1 MAAIDSGPVSRPSR
15 ASHAR
20 SSSLAIST
28 PAGPRTSAS
37 GASSMPSPIAGVGGD
52 ERLSRDALVGVSA
65 QRMEGASAQQVSET
79 LAAEVPV
86 AMQYNARPHAVM
98 MATPSNLADFA
109 YGFALTERIVA
120 SVAELTLAD
129 TLWTEHGV
137 ALEMLI
143 PQQRFLL
150 LQNRERNLTGRTG
163 CGLCGTAT
171 LAAAIRPVR
180 KVDPTGPRADVAALR
195 AGMLRLA
202 AQQPLNDASG
212 AVHAAALLTTD
223 GGFTVR
229 EDVGRHNAI
238 DKAVGA
244 VMRAG
249 QVPHTLL
256 VTSRASYEVVHK
268 AAEVG
273 CRLVAAIS
281 APTALALR
289 LAQEA
294 GVTLV
299 GWTRPP
305 RLTVY
310 CGQLT

>member
-1 MAAIDSGPVSRPSR
+1 M
-15 ASHAR
+15 
-20 SSSLAIST
+20 ST
-28 PAGPRTSAS
+28 PAVPGTPLPAAQRPRAT
-37 GASSMPSPIAGVGGD
+37 PSQD
-52 ERLSRDALVGVSA
+52 SRLSREPLQAVSA
-65 QRMEGASAQQVSET
+65 HRVDGEDTHDVSES

-98 MATPSNLADFA
+98 MATPSNLDDFA
-109 YGFALTERIVA
+109 FGFALTERIIA
-120 SVAELTLAD
+120 SVSELTLAD

-143 PQQRFLL
+143 PQQRFLA
-150 LQNRERNLTGRTG
+150 LQSRERNLTGRTG

-171 LAAAIRPVR
+171 LEAAIRPVR
-180 KVDPTGPRADVAALR
+180 RVNPNGPRADVQALR
-195 AGMLRLA
+195 EGMRRLA
-202 AQQPLNDASG
+202 ALQPLNDASG

-249 QVPHTLL
+249 QLPHSLL

-310 CGQLT
+310 CGELS

>member
-1 MAAIDSGPVSRPSR
+1 
-15 ASHAR
+15 
-20 SSSLAIST
+20 LAIST
-28 PAGPRTSAS
+28 PVVPGAQLPAS
-37 GASSMPSPIAGVGGD
+37 
-52 ERLSRDALVGVSA
+52 ERARATPGEDSRISREPLQAVSA
-65 QRMEGASAQQVSET
+65 HRLDGEATHDVNET

-98 MATPSNLADFA
+98 MATPSNLDDFA
-109 YGFALTERIVA
+109 YGFALTERIIA
-120 SVAELTLAD
+120 SVSELTLAD

-150 LQNRERNLTGRTG
+150 LQSRERNLTGRTG

-171 LAAAIRPVR
+171 LEAAIRPVR
-180 KVDPTGPRADVAALR
+180 KVDPRGPRADVQALR
-195 AGMLRLA
+195 EGMRRLA
-202 AQQPLNDASG
+202 ALQPLNDASG

-273 CRLVAAIS
+273 CRMVAAIS

-310 CGQLT
+310 CGELS

>member
-1 MAAIDSGPVSRPSR
+1 
-15 ASHAR
+15 
-20 SSSLAIST
+20 LAIST
-28 PAGPRTSAS
+28 PVVPAAQSSAP
-37 GASSMPSPIAGVGGD
+37 GAARATGEPDARISREPLQAVAAR
-52 ERLSRDALVGVSA
+52 RLDGEAAHEVN
-65 QRMEGASAQQVSET
+65 ET

-98 MATPSNLADFA
+98 MATPSNLDDFA
-109 YGFALTERIVA
+109 YGFALTERIIA
-120 SVAELTLAD
+120 SVSELTLVD

-150 LQNRERNLTGRTG
+150 LATRERNLTGRTG

-171 LAAAIRPVR
+171 LEAAIRPVR
-180 KVDPTGPRADVAALR
+180 RVDPRGPRADVQALR
-195 AGMLRLA
+195 EGMRRLA
-202 AQQPLNDASG
+202 ALQPLNDASG
-212 AVHAAALLTTD
+212 AVHAAALLSTD

-273 CRLVAAIS
+273 CRMVAAIS

-294 GVTLV
+294 GITLM

-310 CGQLT
+310 CGELS

>member
-1 MAAIDSGPVSRPSR
+1 
-15 ASHAR
+15 
-20 SSSLAIST
+20 LAMST
-28 PAGPRTSAS
+28 PADPGTPLPAAQRPRAT
-37 GASSMPSPIAGVGGD
+37 PSQD
-52 ERLSRDALVGVSA
+52 SRLSREPLQAVSA
-65 QRMEGASAQQVSET
+65 HRVDGEDTHDVSES

-98 MATPSNLADFA
+98 MATPSNLDDFA
-109 YGFALTERIVA
+109 FGFALTERIIA
-120 SVAELTLAD
+120 SVSELTLAD

-143 PQQRFLL
+143 PQQRFLA
-150 LQNRERNLTGRTG
+150 LQSRERNLTGRTG

-171 LAAAIRPVR
+171 LEAAIRPVR
-180 KVDPTGPRADVAALR
+180 RVDPNGPRADVQALR
-195 AGMLRLA
+195 EGMRRLA
-202 AQQPLNDASG
+202 ALQPLNDASG

-249 QVPHTLL
+249 QLPHSLL

-310 CGQLT
+310 CGELS

>member
-1 MAAIDSGPVSRPSR
+1 
-15 ASHAR
+15 
-20 SSSLAIST
+20 
-28 PAGPRTSAS
+28 
-37 GASSMPSPIAGVGGD
+37 
-52 ERLSRDALVGVSA
+52 
-65 QRMEGASAQQVSET
+65 
-79 LAAEVPV
+79 
-86 AMQYNARPHAVM
+86 M
-98 MATPSNLADFA
+98 MATPTNLDDFA

-120 SVAELTLAD
+120 QVEELTLAD
-129 TLWTEHGV
+129 ILWTEHGV

-150 LQNRERNLTGRTG
+150 LSARERNLTGRTG

-171 LAAAIRPVR
+171 LEAAIRPVR
-180 KVDPTGPRADVAALR
+180 KVDPHGARADAQALR
-195 AGMLRLA
+195 EGMQRLA
-202 AQQPLNDASG
+202 ALQPLNEATG

-223 GGFTVR
+223 GGCTVR

-249 QVPHTLL
+249 LVPHTLL

-273 CRLVAAIS
+273 CRMVAAIS

-310 CGQLT
+310 CGELS

>member
-1 MAAIDSGPVSRPSR
+1 V
-15 ASHAR
+15 
-20 SSSLAIST
+20 
-28 PAGPRTSAS
+28 SAS
-37 GASSMPSPIAGVGGD
+37 AR
-52 ERLSRDALVGVSA
+52 RL
-65 QRMEGASAQQVSET
+65 EGEAAHQVSET

-98 MATPSNLADFA
+98 MATPADLADFA

-150 LQNRERNLTGRTG
+150 LQSRERNLTGRTG

-180 KVDPTGPRADVAALR
+180 KVDPNGPRADVAALR
-195 AGMLRLA
+195 DGMRRLA

-212 AVHAAALLTTD
+212 AVHAAALITSD

-310 CGQLT
+310 CGTLA

>member
-1 MAAIDSGPVSRPSR
+1 MSPESVAKAEQP
-15 ASHAR
+15 
-20 SSSLAIST
+20 
-28 PAGPRTSAS
+28 
-37 GASSMPSPIAGVGGD
+37 GA
-52 ERLSRDALVGVSA
+52 VSA
-65 QRMEGASAQQVSET
+65 ELAVERWSRGA
-79 LAAEVPV
+79 LAHATDLVAEEVPV
-86 AMQYNARPHAVM
+86 ALVYHDVPHVVM
-98 MATPSNLADFA
+98 LATPADLEDYAVGFTLSEGLVA
-109 YGFALTERIVA
+109 DAQEIRGVEVTYGTASADVHITVAWERF
-120 SVAELTLAD
+120 T
-129 TLWTEHGV
+129 
-137 ALEMLI
+137 
-143 PQQRFLL
+143 QL
-150 LQNRERNLTGRTG
+150 LQRRRNLTGRTG

-171 LAAAIRPVR
+171 LEAAIRPVR
-180 KVDPTGPRADVAALR
+180 RVEPRGPRADVQALR
-195 AGMLRLA
+195 DGMRRLA
-202 AQQPLNDASG
+202 ALQPFNDASG

-249 QVPHTLL
+249 QVPHSLL

-310 CGQLT
+310 CGAL

>member
-1 MAAIDSGPVSRPSR
+1 M
-15 ASHAR
+15 
-20 SSSLAIST
+20 AIST
-28 PAGPRTSAS
+28 PAVPRTSAS
-37 GASSMPSPIAGVGGD
+37 GASSIPSPVAGIGGD

-65 QRMEGASAQQVSET
+65 QRIEGASAQQVSET

-171 LAAAIRPVR
+171 LAAAIRAVR

>member
-1 MAAIDSGPVSRPSR
+1 M
-15 ASHAR
+15 
-20 SSSLAIST
+20 ST
-28 PAGPRTSAS
+28 PQVPGTPLPAAQRLRAT
-37 GASSMPSPIAGVGGD
+37 PSQD
-52 ERLSRDALVGVSA
+52 SRLSREPLQAVSA
-65 QRMEGASAQQVSET
+65 HRVDGEDTHDVSES

-98 MATPSNLADFA
+98 MATPSNLDDFA
-109 YGFALTERIVA
+109 FGFALTERIIA
-120 SVAELTLAD
+120 SVSELTLAD

-137 ALEMLI
+137 ALEMLS
-143 PQQRFLL
+143 PQQRFLA
-150 LQNRERNLTGRTG
+150 LQSRERNLTGRTG

-171 LAAAIRPVR
+171 LEAAIRPVR
-180 KVDPTGPRADVAALR
+180 RVDPNGPRADVQALR
-195 AGMLRLA
+195 EGMRRLA
-202 AQQPLNDASG
+202 ALQPLNDASG

-249 QVPHTLL
+249 QLPHSLL

-310 CGQLT
+310 CGELS

>member
-1 MAAIDSGPVSRPSR
+1 MDRTASGPDAYAFR
-15 ASHAR
+15 AQRAR
-20 SSSLAIST
+20 RDSLAISN
-28 PAGPRTSAS
+28 PAMPGAQSPAVEHPRPA
-37 GASSMPSPIAGVGGD
+37 PSQD
-52 ERLSRDALVGVSA
+52 SQLSREPLQAVSA
-65 QRMEGASAQQVSET
+65 HRVDGAATHDVNET

-98 MATPSNLADFA
+98 MATPSNLDDFA
-109 YGFALTERIVA
+109 FGFALTERIIA
-120 SVAELTLAD
+120 SVSELTLAA

-150 LQNRERNLTGRTG
+150 LQTRERNLTGRTG

-171 LAAAIRPVR
+171 LEAAIRPVR
-180 KVDPTGPRADVAALR
+180 RVDPSGPRADVQALR
-195 AGMLRLA
+195 EGMRRLA
-202 AQQPLNDASG
+202 ALQPLNDASG

-249 QVPHTLL
+249 QVPHSLL

-310 CGQLT
+310 CGELS

>member
-1 MAAIDSGPVSRPSR
+1 M
-15 ASHAR
+15 
-20 SSSLAIST
+20 ST
-28 PAGPRTSAS
+28 PADPGTPLPAALRPRAT
-37 GASSMPSPIAGVGGD
+37 PSQD
-52 ERLSRDALVGVSA
+52 SRLSREPLQAVSA
-65 QRMEGASAQQVSET
+65 HRVDGEDTHDVSES

-98 MATPSNLADFA
+98 MATPSNLDDFA
-109 YGFALTERIVA
+109 FGFALTERIIA
-120 SVAELTLAD
+120 SVSELTLAD

-143 PQQRFLL
+143 PQQRFLA
-150 LQNRERNLTGRTG
+150 LQSRERNLTGRTG

-171 LAAAIRPVR
+171 LEAAIRPVR
-180 KVDPTGPRADVAALR
+180 RVDPNGPRADVQALR
-195 AGMLRLA
+195 EGMRRLA
-202 AQQPLNDASG
+202 ALQPLNDASG

-249 QVPHTLL
+249 QLPHSLL

-310 CGQLT
+310 CGELS

>member
-1 MAAIDSGPVSRPSR
+1 M
-15 ASHAR
+15 
-20 SSSLAIST
+20 ST
-28 PAGPRTSAS
+28 PQVPGTPLPAAQRPRAT
-37 GASSMPSPIAGVGGD
+37 PSQD
-52 ERLSRDALVGVSA
+52 SRLSREPLQAVSA
-65 QRMEGASAQQVSET
+65 HRVDGEDTHDVSES

-98 MATPSNLADFA
+98 MATPSNLDDFA
-109 YGFALTERIVA
+109 FGFALTERIIA
-120 SVAELTLAD
+120 SVSELTLAD

-143 PQQRFLL
+143 PQQRFLA
-150 LQNRERNLTGRTG
+150 LQSRERNLTGRTG

-171 LAAAIRPVR
+171 LEAAIRPVR
-180 KVDPTGPRADVAALR
+180 RVDPNGPRADVQALR
-195 AGMLRLA
+195 EGMRRLA
-202 AQQPLNDASG
+202 ALQPLNDASG

-249 QVPHTLL
+249 QLPHSLL

-310 CGQLT
+310 CGELS

>member
-1 MAAIDSGPVSRPSR
+1 MGRMPSGPGSPASRPLY
-15 ASHAR
+15 AR
-20 SSSLAIST
+20 RSSLAMS
-28 PAGPRTSAS
+28 PPVAPDAHSSAEQ
-37 GASSMPSPIAGVGGD
+37 APQPSSAARQRSRPIEAVQ
-52 ERLSRDALVGVSA
+52 VVSA
-65 QRMEGASAQQVSET
+65 RRVDGAVSLHVSET
-79 LAAEVPV
+79 LAAEVAV

-98 MATPSNLADFA
+98 MATPANLDDFA
-109 YGFALTERIVA
+109 FGFALTERIVA

-129 TLWTEHGV
+129 TVWTEHGV

-150 LQNRERNLTGRTG
+150 LSARERNLTGRTG

-171 LAAAIRPVR
+171 LEAAIRPVR
-180 KVDPTGPRADVAALR
+180 KVDPSGPRADLQALR
-195 AGMLRLA
+195 DGMRRLA
-202 AQQPLNDASG
+202 ALQPLNEATG

-273 CRLVAAIS
+273 CRMVAAIS

-289 LAQEA
+289 LAQQA

-310 CGQLT
+310 CGELS

>member
-1 MAAIDSGPVSRPSR
+1 MATAPPMVPAARSAAAARDPLQCAALQAVPARRLEGESSR
-15 ASHAR
+15 AV
-20 SSSLAIST
+20 I
-28 PAGPRTSAS
+28 
-37 GASSMPSPIAGVGGD
+37 
-52 ERLSRDALVGVSA
+52 
-65 QRMEGASAQQVSET
+65 ET
-79 LAAEVPV
+79 LAVEVPV
-86 AMQYNARPHAVM
+86 AMLYNTRPHAVM
-98 MATPSNLADFA
+98 LATPANLDDFA
-109 YGFALTERIVA
+109 FGFALTERIIG
-120 SVAELTLAD
+120 STSELTLVD
-129 TLWTEHGV
+129 WRWTEHGV
-137 ALEMLI
+137 ALQMLI
-143 PQQRFLL
+143 PPPRFLAL
-150 LQNRERNLTGRTG
+150 NDRDRNLTGRTG

-171 LAAAIRPVR
+171 LEAAIRPVR
-180 KVDPTGPRADVAALR
+180 RVDPHGPRASVDDLR
-195 AGMLRLA
+195 ALMERLSA
-202 AQQPLNDASG
+202 LQPLNEATG
-212 AVHAAALLTTD
+212 AVHAAGLLTTD
-223 GGFTVR
+223 GAFTVR

-249 QVPHTLL
+249 RVPHSLL

-310 CGQLT
+310 CGDLT

>member
-1 MAAIDSGPVSRPSR
+1 MAM
-15 ASHAR
+15 
-20 SSSLAIST
+20 ST
-28 PAGPRTSAS
+28 PADPGTPLPAAQRPRAT
-37 GASSMPSPIAGVGGD
+37 PSQD
-52 ERLSRDALVGVSA
+52 SRLSREPLQAVSA
-65 QRMEGASAQQVSET
+65 HRVDGEDTHDVSES

-98 MATPSNLADFA
+98 MATPSNLDDFA
-109 YGFALTERIVA
+109 FGFALTERIIA
-120 SVAELTLAD
+120 SVSELTLAD

-143 PQQRFLL
+143 PQQRFLA
-150 LQNRERNLTGRTG
+150 LQSRERNLTGRTG

-171 LAAAIRPVR
+171 LEAAIRPVR
-180 KVDPTGPRADVAALR
+180 RVDPNGPRADVQALR
-195 AGMLRLA
+195 EGMRRLA
-202 AQQPLNDASG
+202 ALQPLNDASG

-249 QVPHTLL
+249 QLPHSLL

-310 CGQLT
+310 CGELS

>member
-1 MAAIDSGPVSRPSR
+1 MPAASAAGVS
-15 ASHAR
+15 
-20 SSSLAIST
+20 
-28 PAGPRTSAS
+28 SAS
-37 GASSMPSPIAGVGGD
+37 GVPSPAGGVGGD
-52 ERLSRDALVGVSA
+52 ARLSRDALVGVSA
-65 QRMEGASAQQVSET
+65 QRLEGESAQQVSET

-120 SVAELTLAD
+120 SVEELTLAD

-180 KVDPTGPRADVAALR
+180 KVDPNGPRADVAALR
-195 AGMLRLA
+195 AGMLRLG

-294 GVTLV
+294 GITLV

>member
-1 MAAIDSGPVSRPSR
+1 M
-15 ASHAR
+15 
-20 SSSLAIST
+20 ST
-28 PAGPRTSAS
+28 PADPGTPLPAALRPRAT
-37 GASSMPSPIAGVGGD
+37 PSQD
-52 ERLSRDALVGVSA
+52 SRLSREPLQAVSA
-65 QRMEGASAQQVSET
+65 HRVDGEDTRDVSES

-98 MATPSNLADFA
+98 MATPSNLDDFA
-109 YGFALTERIVA
+109 FGFALTERIIA
-120 SVAELTLAD
+120 SVSELTLAD

-143 PQQRFLL
+143 PQQRFLA
-150 LQNRERNLTGRTG
+150 LQSRERNLTGRTG

-171 LAAAIRPVR
+171 LEAAIRPVR
-180 KVDPTGPRADVAALR
+180 RVDPNGPRADVQALR
-195 AGMLRLA
+195 EGMRRLA
-202 AQQPLNDASG
+202 ALQPLNDASG

-249 QVPHTLL
+249 QLPHSLL

-310 CGQLT
+310 CGELS

>member
-1 MAAIDSGPVSRPSR
+1 MAM
-15 ASHAR
+15 
-20 SSSLAIST
+20 ST
-28 PAGPRTSAS
+28 PADPGTPLPAALRPRAT
-37 GASSMPSPIAGVGGD
+37 PSQD
-52 ERLSRDALVGVSA
+52 SRLSREPLQAVSA
-65 QRMEGASAQQVSET
+65 HRVDGEDTHDVSES

-98 MATPSNLADFA
+98 MATPSNLDDFA
-109 YGFALTERIVA
+109 FGFALTERIIA
-120 SVAELTLAD
+120 SVSELTLAD

-143 PQQRFLL
+143 PQQRFLA
-150 LQNRERNLTGRTG
+150 LQSRERNLTGRTG

-171 LAAAIRPVR
+171 LEAAIRPVR
-180 KVDPTGPRADVAALR
+180 RVDPNGPRADVQALR
-195 AGMLRLA
+195 EGMRRLA
-202 AQQPLNDASG
+202 ALQPLNDASG

-249 QVPHTLL
+249 QLPHSLL

-310 CGQLT
+310 CGELS

>member
-1 MAAIDSGPVSRPSR
+1 
-15 ASHAR
+15 
-20 SSSLAIST
+20 LAIST
-28 PAGPRTSAS
+28 PAVPGAQSPARERARATEPLQATSAR
-37 GASSMPSPIAGVGGD
+37 
-52 ERLSRDALVGVSA
+52 RLDGEATH
-65 QRMEGASAQQVSET
+65 EVSET
-79 LAAEVPV
+79 LAAEVAV

-98 MATPSNLADFA
+98 MATPSNLDDFA
-109 YGFALTERIVA
+109 FGFALTERIIA
-120 SVAELTLAD
+120 SVSELTLAD
-129 TLWTEHGV
+129 TIWTEHGV

-150 LQNRERNLTGRTG
+150 LQTRERNLTGRTG

-171 LAAAIRPVR
+171 LEAAIRPVR
-180 KVDPTGPRADVAALR
+180 KVDPRGPRADVQALR
-195 AGMLRLA
+195 EGMGRLA
-202 AQQPLNDASG
+202 ALQPLNDATG
-212 AVHAAALLTTD
+212 AVHAAALLTSD

-310 CGQLT
+310 CGELP